1 MIVMTTAK
9 IAFIGG
15 GNMATSL
22 IAGLIADGHAP
33 QTIQVA
39 DPSQERRDS
48 LQANFGVRAFASN
61 ADAIADADTLV
72 LCVKPQMAAAVCHDI
87 AALVTANKPLII
99 SVMAGVPEQTL
110 QRWFGAPL
118 MVVRAMP
125 NTPAM
130 VQTGAIGLHASP
142 EVDAEGRNRAET
154 ILRAAGLI
162 RWVEDEARIDAVTAI
177 SGSGPAY
184 FFLFME
190 ALEEAGIELGL
201 DAQTARLLTI
211 QTALGA
217 AKMAM
222 ENDASPTRLREQV
235 TSPGGTTERAL
246 AVFQEADLHDLVIRA
261 TRAAR
266 DRAVE
271 LSQTLSGQP

>member
-1 MIVMTTAK
+1 MTTAR

-22 IAGLIADGHAP
+22 IAGLIADGHALP
-33 QTIQVA
+33 SIQVA
-39 DPSQERRDS
+39 DPSQERRES
-48 LQANFGVRAFASN
+48 VQANFGVRAFADN
-61 ADAIADADTLV
+61 TAALAGAEVLV
-72 LCVKPQMAAAVCHDI
+72 LCVKPQQAAPVCRELAAAVQDS
-87 AALVTANKPLII
+87 KPLII
-99 SVMAGVPEQTL
+99 SVMAGVTEQAL
-110 QRWFGAPL
+110 QQWFGAALP
-118 MVVRAMP
+118 VVRAMP

-130 VQTGAIGLHASP
+130 VQTGAIGLHASA

-154 ILRAAGLI
+154 ILRAVGLI
-162 RWVEDEARIDAVTAI
+162 RWVTEEAQIDAVTAI

-184 FFLFME
+184 FFLLME
-190 ALEEAGIELGL
+190 ALETAGAALGL

-222 ENDASPTRLREQV
+222 EHAASPARLREQV
-235 TSPGGTTERAL
+235 TSPGGTTEQAL
-246 AVFQEADLHDLVIRA
+246 AVFQEADFAALVARA

-266 DRAVE
+266 DRAAE
-271 LSQTLSGQP
+271 LSQTLVN